1 MKGFLS
7 TVIETVQIFLIAL
20 AIVIPIRYF
29 LFQPFFMSGASME
42 PNFTS
47 GEYLLIDE
55 ISYRFREPER
65 GEVIVFRP
73 PNNQNPT
80 RFFIKRIIGLQGET
94 IEISQGEVK
103 IYNSQSP
110 RGKILDEPYIKS
122 LTKDNTKVSLKTNE
136 YFVLGDNR
144 EHSSDSRN
152 WGPISK
158 KNIIGRAW
166 ISALLPSKGIR
177 FLPSPEYEKAIIRVS
192 IVKCFKRSPKKAL
205 CSASI

>member
-7 TVIETVQIFLIAL
+7 AVIETIQIFLIAL

-29 LFQPFFMSGASME
+29 LFQPFFVHGASME

-55 ISYRFREPER
+55 ISYRFREPKR
-65 GEVIVFRP
+65 GEVIIFRP

-80 RFFIKRIIGLQGET
+80 SFFIKRIIGLPGET
-94 IEISQGEVK
+94 IEINQEGIK
-103 IYNSQSP
+103 IYNFQSP
-110 RGKILDEPYIKS
+110 GGKILEEPYIKS
-122 LTKDNTKVSLKTNE
+122 STDGNTKVSLKTDE

-166 ISALLPSKGIR
+166 ISVLLSSKGIR
-177 FLPSPEYEKAIIRVS
+177 FLSSPEY
-192 IVKCFKRSPKKAL
+192 
-205 CSASI
+205 